1 MPKEPA
7 NDDQKQKP
15 QAPDEKNEMEKVQQ
29 DAAEKREEEGG
40 YQ

>member
-1 MPKEPA
+1 MAEKQA
-7 NDDQKQKP
+7 NNDQKQKP
-15 QAPDEKNEMEKVQQ
+15 QGSDDKNEMEKVQE

>member
-15 QAPDEKNEMEKVQQ
+15 QDEQQ
-29 DAAEKREEEGG
+29 SDLERAQKDAAEKREDEGG